1 MRVIDDSGV
10 WKMNKDGKT
19 REILEWWNGKDLPS
33 ADDSPKMFRSEWER
47 KTALALGV
55 RGLTEALEYRYDT
68 LMSGKSPLDYDG
80 DFATEFRES
89 DETYRTLWEM
99 RERLYDMRVNR

>member
-10 WKMNKDGKT
+10 WKMNKEEKV

-33 ADDSPKMFRSEWER
+33 DDDSPKMFRSEWER

-55 RGLTEALEYRYDT
+55 RGLTEALEYRYNT
-68 LMSGKSPLDYDG
+68 LMAAKSQLDCDG
-80 DFATEFRES
+80 DWTLEFRES

-99 RERLYDMRVNR
+99 RERLYDLRVNR